1 MSDLNP
7 DGAYLIRVGATK
19 SFVLSLKYRDNKDN
33 QFKVADYRIK
43 RTDPENYRQNTLYML
58 KKTHKHNCRGKYYLE
73 DTKLY
78 DTLGGLVNGYLA
90 EKRVKHDF

>member
-7 DGAYLIRVGATK
+7 DGAYLIRVGSKK

-43 RTDPENYRQNTLYML
+43 RTDPENYRQKIALCFKSTYMKIL
-58 KKTHKHNCRGKYYLE
+58 
-73 DTKLY
+73 
-78 DTLGGLVNGYLA
+78 
-90 EKRVKHDF
+90 

>member
-19 SFVLSLKYRDNKDN
+19 AFVLSLKYRDHKDN

-43 RTDPENYRQNTLYML
+43 RTDPENYRQNILLCSRKLT
-58 KKTHKHNCRGKYYLE
+58 KY
-73 DTKLY
+73 
-78 DTLGGLVNGYLA
+78 
-90 EKRVKHDF
+90 F

>member
-19 SFVLSLKYRDNKDN
+19 AFVLSLKYRDHKDN

-43 RTDPENYRQNTLYML
+43 SVPLSHSHHHYD
-58 KKTHKHNCRGKYYLE
+58 HNV
-73 DTKLY
+73 T
-78 DTLGGLVNGYLA
+78 
-90 EKRVKHDF
+90 

>member
-43 RTDPENYRQNTLYML
+43 RTDPENYRQNTLLYAQEN
-58 KKTHKHNCRGKYYLE
+58 TQ
-73 DTKLY
+73 TKL
-78 DTLGGLVNGYLA
+78 
-90 EKRVKHDF
+90 

>member
-43 RTDPENYRQNTLYML
+43 RTDPENYRQNTL
-58 KKTHKHNCRGKYYLE
+58 
-73 DTKLY
+73 
-78 DTLGGLVNGYLA
+78 
-90 EKRVKHDF
+90 